1 MWAPCS
7 KPRNARPIGAGT
19 ECSAEHRVLR
29 WVKDA
34 LAITEQKLEH
44 GTGNRQCIALEDSSL
59 RQSLQVNM
67 LQPPST
73 VWHSLGQLN
82 AASEQD
88 PRRMQVDRQSPQSR
102 RLTHSYQCSLCKRLG
117 AEKGIYDLDTKVP
130 ERGGAPVA
138 LVYVGCW
145 VRTTHAGAP
154 S

>member
-1 MWAPCS
+1 M
-7 KPRNARPIGAGT
+7 
-19 ECSAEHRVLR
+19 
-29 WVKDA
+29 
-34 LAITEQKLEH
+34 
-44 GTGNRQCIALEDSSL
+44 
-59 RQSLQVNM
+59 
-67 LQPPST
+67 QPLST

-82 AASEQD
+82 VGSEQD
-88 PRRMQVDRQSPQSR
+88 PKRVQVDRQSPQSR
-102 RLTHSYQCSLCKRLG
+102 RVTHSYQCSVCNRLG